1 MAVPRS
7 GCLNRGKKLRD
18 TGLTIPPSSYDSG
31 IFCQDQPKNIRVQPL
46 ERAREK
52 WYDSLSIPQVL
63 VPGVLQDGFRF
74 DVRQVQK
81 V

>member
-1 MAVPRS
+1 MPKPREKTE
-7 GCLNRGKKLRD
+7 GYWIN
-18 TGLTIPPSSYDSG
+18 SSAFFVRLWY
-31 IFCQDQPKNIRVQPL
+31 FCQDQPKNMRVHPL

-63 VPGVLQDGFRF
+63 VPGVLQAGFRF